1 MRNRLVLSMLTL
13 ILGLSVGVELA
24 SAQGRGAGR
33 GGRGGGGLN
42 IPPLMITSPAFPD
55 GGIIPAEYAGQGAV
69 SPELNWTGAPET
81 TESFAIIFHD
91 IDVAFGGGT
100 DDVLH
105 WIMWNIPGNATGLSR
120 GSVPQ
125 GTVQGRGITGQNA
138 YFGPGAPAGERYHHY
153 VFELYALGTMLDLPP
168 TAGRPELLAA
178 MAGNVVAK
186 AAYVG
191 RFHQ

>member
-1 MRNRLVLSMLTL
+1 MLAL

-24 SAQGRGAGR
+24 SAQARGGGRGAG
-33 GGRGGGGLN
+33 GRGGLN
-42 IPPLMITSPAFPD
+42 IPPLTITTPAFED
-55 GGIIPAEYAGQGAV
+55 GGIVPAEYAGRGGI
-69 SPELNWTGAPET
+69 SPALGWTGAPEG
-81 TESFAIIFHD
+81 TESYAIIFHD

-105 WIMWNIPGNATGLSR
+105 WMLWNIPGTATGLPQ
-120 GSVPQ
+120 GGVPD
-125 GTVQGRGITGQNA
+125 GTVQGTNITGQNA

-153 VFELYALGTMLDLPP
+153 VFELYALSTTLDLPP
-168 TAGRPELLAA
+168 TASRQELLAA
-178 MAGNVVAK
+178 MNGNVVAK